1 MFKWGRMNQ
10 YDTVYHVFNTETSG
24 KSMNYDLNM
33 FACVY
38 VKGMYSAF
46 IIMSQI
52 VCISSC
58 ANT

>member
-1 MFKWGRMNQ
+1 MNQ
-10 YDTVYHVFNTETSG
+10 YDIVYHVFNTEKSG
-24 KSMNYDLNM
+24 KSINFDLNM

-58 ANT
+58 ANI